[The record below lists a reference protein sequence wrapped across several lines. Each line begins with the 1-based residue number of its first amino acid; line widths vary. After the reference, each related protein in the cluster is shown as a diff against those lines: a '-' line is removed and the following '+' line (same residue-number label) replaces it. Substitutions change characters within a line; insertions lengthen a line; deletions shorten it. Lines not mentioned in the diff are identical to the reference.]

1 VERSFAEDVKQ
12 LGYGAGQVLRGEGI
26 LAITKALLQSG
37 VSYVGGYPGAPI
49 SHLLDVLA
57 DANDSLLRPLGI
69 YYEMSG
75 SEAAAAALLGASIN
89 YPMRGAVTWKSV
101 VGTNVAS
108 DALSHVASAGVVG
121 GALVVIGEDYG
132 EGASI
137 LQERTHS
144 SALKS
149 SIPLI
154 DPRNDLQHFARM
166 VEEGFALSEA
176 CHEPVFFS
184 IRIRACH
191 MRGTLVCKDN
201 VPPGIS
207 MRSPL
212 GRPSFSLERINLP
225 PFTYQMEA
233 MKFGERLPAAR
244 RFIVEHALN
253 EHRRG
258 TEPDVGIVM
267 QGGLWNTTVRGLHEL
282 GLSDVAGRTPVP
294 MLVLNVLH
302 PLVPEELVAFLRGKR
317 RVLVVEEGMP
327 NYVERELKALAHEAR
342 LDVDVHGKDVF
353 SPNGEY
359 VPQLVI
365 GGLRRFLTGGGL
377 AGVAA
382 ASVEERYQRLVEHQ
396 ARLREALPEP
406 VAKRPPSFCTGC
418 PERPLF
424 SAMKILRGTEPTLGE
439 THVAADIGCTTFS
452 TQAPFN
458 VGNTVLGYG
467 MGLASAGAVAPLFGK
482 RVISVM
488 GDGGF
493 WHNGLTNGVASAVY
507 NKQDSVLVIV
517 DNKYTSATGQ
527 HPNPSTGTN
536 ARREPTGMTIP
547 DALRGVGVKWIR
559 EVDSYRIATVLRTL
573 REALT
578 TRAPGLKV
586 VIARGECQLERQRR
600 EKPLA
605 RARLAAGVSVVQPR
619 FGVDPDVCTGDHSC
633 MRLNGCPSLTLRAN
647 PDPLR
652 EDPIAHVDDTCVG
665 CGVCGEVAHA
675 AVLCP
680 SFYEVRVLRNPSR
693 WQRFLARLRH
703 AVIGRLGAGAPAGA

>member
-1 VERSFAEDVKQ
+1 MERSFAEDVKQ
-12 LGYGAGQVLRGEGI
+12 LGYGAGEILRGEGI

-57 DANDSLLRPLGI
+57 DANEPLLKPLGI
-69 YYEMSG
+69 YYEVSG

-108 DALSHVASAGVVG
+108 DALSHVASAGVIG
-121 GALVVIGEDYG
+121 GAVVVIGEDYG

-144 SALKS
+144 AALKS

-154 DPRNDLQHFARM
+154 DPRNDLGHFARM
-166 VEEGFALSEA
+166 VEASFALSEA

-191 MRGTLVCKDN
+191 MRGTLVCRDN
-201 VPPGIS
+201 VPPTIS
-207 MRSPL
+207 MLSPQA
-212 GRPSFSLERINLP
+212 RPSFSLERINLP

-233 MKFGERLPAAR
+233 MKFEQRLPAAR
-244 RFIVEHALN
+244 RYILEHALN
-253 EHRRG
+253 EHSRG
-258 TEPDVGIVM
+258 AEPGVGIVM
-267 QGGLWNTTVRGLHEL
+267 QGGLWNTTLRGLHEL
-282 GLSDVAGRTPVP
+282 GLADAAGRTPIP
-294 MLVLNVLH
+294 LLVLNVLH
-302 PLVPEELVAFLRGKR
+302 PLAPEELIGFMRGKR
-317 RVLVVEEGMP
+317 RLLVVEEGMP
-327 NYVERELKALAHEAR
+327 NYIERELGALAHDAK
-342 LDVDVHGKDVF
+342 LDVEIHGKDVF
-353 SPNGEY
+353 APNGEY
-359 VPQLVI
+359 IPQLVI
-365 GGLRRFLTGGGL
+365 RGLARFLSDTPL
-377 AGVAA
+377 ASAVAGA
-382 ASVEERYQRLVEHQ
+382 VDERYQRLVEHQ
-396 ARLREALPEP
+396 ARIREALPEP

-424 SAMKILRGTEPTLGE
+424 SAMKILRTRDPSIGE

-517 DNKYTSATGQ
+517 DNLYTSATGQ
-527 HPNPSTGTN
+527 HHNPSTGTN

-547 DALRGVGVKWIR
+547 EALRGVGVKWIR
-559 EVDSYRIATVLRTL
+559 EVNSYRIPDMLRTL

-578 TRAPGLKV
+578 TRERGLKV

-600 EKPLA
+600 EKPIA
-605 RARLAAGVSVVQPR
+605 RKRIAAGETVEQPR
-619 FGVDPDVCTGDHSC
+619 FGIDPDVCTGDHSC

-647 PDPLR
+647 PDPMR
-652 EDPIAHVDDTCVG
+652 DDPIAHVDDTCVG

-680 SFYEVRVLRNPSR
+680 SFYEVRVVRNPSA
-693 WQRFLARLRH
+693 WQRFLGRVRR
-703 AVIGRLGAGAPAGA
+703 AVIGRLAPA